1 MPTLGENV
9 VVVSSWSVE
18 QPPFSHELEEERY
31 VSGLR
36 QTGVV
41 LALGLGLKISESF
54 GLRQR
59 QPRFTVTV
67 LRRSFLLLVGI
78 ADKGKERERER
89 GLSRKA
95 CRMK

>member
-1 MPTLGENV
+1 M
-9 VVVSSWSVE
+9 
-18 QPPFSHELEEERY
+18 
-31 VSGLR
+31 
-36 QTGVV
+36 
-41 LALGLGLKISESF
+41 ALGLGLKISESF

-89 GLSRKA
+89 EGLVAKGVPNEIRKLD
-95 CRMK
+95 